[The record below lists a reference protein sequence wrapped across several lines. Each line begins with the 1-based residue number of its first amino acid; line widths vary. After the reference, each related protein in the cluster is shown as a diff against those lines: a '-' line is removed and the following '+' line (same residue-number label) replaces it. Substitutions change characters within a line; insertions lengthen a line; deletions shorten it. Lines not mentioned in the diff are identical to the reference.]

1 MTTKTITKTAA
12 TKTAKTAAV
21 AKSKGE
27 TATKTAAVA
36 APFALAAYVVAAV
49 QSRIDAKKRPFYKS
63 ALAYHKAKGTT
74 FPRHADCMSLDQKT
88 VDDVMRRHDA
98 GILAAGAGDGQ
109 RVFDIYMVNRKADK

>member
-1 MTTKTITKTAA
+1 MTTKTATKTAA
-12 TKTAKTAAV
+12 TKTAKTAA
-21 AKSKGE
+21 KTKGE
-27 TATKTAAVA
+27 TVTKTAAVA

-74 FPRHADCMSLDQKT
+74 FPRHADYMTLDQKT
-88 VDDVMRRHDA
+88 VDDVMRRHDS